1 MAETP
6 FDFVELARRV
16 RNGETPLEIK
26 GTSERFA
33 TEPCWREMDPVVLG
47 RQESARLSYRAD
59 ELRRQAW
66 LTAYYAT
73 LPEDERPTE
82 PDPDN
87 PEFLRQSWAEAA
99 RTGARLDPEGE
110 AIWEAR
116 ERHFIETGFDEPWA
130 PFRVYHYRP
139 RRRRP
144 ARPAPAAAATD
155 PSAPPAKPSH
165 RRRGS
170 A

>member
-6 FDFVELARRV
+6 FDFVELARLER
-16 RNGETPLEIK
+16 RGETPLEIK

-33 TEPCWREMDPVVLG
+33 TAPFWRDMDPVVLG
-47 RQESARLSYRAD
+47 RRESTRLADRAVSLERQE
-59 ELRRQAW
+59 W
-66 LTAYYAT
+66 LIAT

-82 PDPDN
+82 RDPRD
-87 PEFLRQSWAEAA
+87 PELLIQSWVEAA
-99 RTGARLDPEGE
+99 RTSARLDPEGE
-110 AIWEAR
+110 AIWKAR
-116 ERHFIETGFDEPWA
+116 ERHFIETGYDEPWA

-139 RRRRP
+139 RRTRP
-144 ARPAPAAAATD
+144 ARPAPAAPATGRPA
-155 PSAPPAKPSH
+155 PSATPSR

>member
-1 MAETP
+1 MAETL
-6 FDFVELARRV
+6 FDFAELARRV

-33 TEPCWREMDPVVLG
+33 TAPFWRDMDPVVLG
-47 RQESARLSYRAD
+47 RQESNRIAVHAERLARQ
-59 ELRRQAW
+59 EW
-66 LTAYYAT
+66 LIAT

-82 PDPDN
+82 PDPHH
-87 PEFLRQSWAEAA
+87 PGFLRQSWVEAA

-139 RRRRP
+139 RRTRP
-144 ARPAPAAAATD
+144 ARPTPAVAATD
-155 PSAPPAKPSH
+155 PSVPPATPSR
-165 RRRGS
+165 RRRG
-170 A
+170 

>member
-6 FDFVELARRV
+6 FDFVELARRK
-16 RNGETPLEIK
+16 RNGETPLEIE
-26 GTSERFA
+26 GTWERFA
-33 TEPCWREMDPVVLG
+33 AAPFWRDMDPVVLG
-47 RQESARLSYRAD
+47 RRESYRIAAHA
-59 ELRRQAW
+59 ERLARQEW
-66 LTAYYAT
+66 LMAT

-82 PDPDN
+82 PDPHH
-87 PEFLRQSWAEAA
+87 PGFLRQSWAEAA

-144 ARPAPAAAATD
+144 ARPAPAAVAPD
-155 PSAPPAKPSH
+155 PSAPSATPSR
-165 RRRGS
+165 RRRG
-170 A
+170 

>member
-6 FDFVELARRV
+6 FDFVELARLE

-26 GTSERFA
+26 GAWERFA
-33 TEPCWREMDPVVLG
+33 AAPFWRSMDPVVLG
-47 RQESARLSYRAD
+47 RRESARLSHRAD

-82 PDPDN
+82 PDPHN

-116 ERHFIETGFDEPWA
+116 ERHFIETGSDEPWA
-130 PFRVYHYRP
+130 PFRVHHYRP
-139 RRRRP
+139 RRTRP
-144 ARPAPAAAATD
+144 ARPAPAAAAPD
-155 PSAPPAKPSH
+155 HPAPPAKPSRH
-165 RRRGS
+165 RRG
-170 A
+170 